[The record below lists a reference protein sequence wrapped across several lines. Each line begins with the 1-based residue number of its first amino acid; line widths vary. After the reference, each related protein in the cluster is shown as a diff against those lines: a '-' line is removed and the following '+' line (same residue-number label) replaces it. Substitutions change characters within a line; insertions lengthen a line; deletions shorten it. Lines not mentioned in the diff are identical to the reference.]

1 MHVMWMIAAVLAGI
15 GVALFVA
22 PHHRGYQSAA
32 SLAQD
37 FQELLS
43 EGQIESPGALMMA
56 ALAVIG
62 CLGVFLPALLAA
74 MIPLMPER
82 TTRGVLIAGG
92 VVLLIASAL
101 TFFVEIVSN
110 MLIGF
115 GSGSK
120 YPITT
125 LVAYL
130 APLFP
135 FLCGMA
141 AILMGTGRIRIR

>member
-1 MHVMWMIAAVLAGI
+1 MMWMIAAVLAGI

-22 PHHRGYQSAA
+22 PHHRGYQSSA
-32 SLAQD
+32 SLVKD
-37 FQELLS
+37 FQELIL
-43 EGQIESPGALMMA
+43 EGQIESPGVLMMA
-56 ALAVIG
+56 ALAVVG

-74 MIPLMPER
+74 LIPLMPER

-92 VVLLIASAL
+92 VVLVIASAL
-101 TFFVEIVSN
+101 TFLVEIVSN

-115 GSGSK
+115 GGGSK

-125 LVAYL
+125 PVAYL

-135 FLCGMA
+135 FLCGTA
-141 AILMGTGRIRIR
+141 AILIGIGRIRIR